1 MIRFTFILAVCF
13 LAFNVSNAQSHQDLK
28 GPAAKNYKPWKQ
40 QARKGTL
47 LVKVEEQKEKG
58 PAYKNRKHRKV
69 DYEVVE
75 INSDLLNKRK
85 RITGPK
91 AKNRKPWENE

>member
-1 MIRFTFILAVCF
+1 MIRFTCMLAACF

-47 LVKVEEQKEKG
+47 LVTVDEEKVKG
-58 PAYKNRKHRKV
+58 PAYKNKKPQKG
-69 DYEVVE
+69 DFEVVE
-75 INSDLLNKRK
+75 VNADLRK
-85 RITGPK
+85 REHVTGPK
-91 AKNRKPWENE
+91 AKNSKPWKKD

>member
-1 MIRFTFILAVCF
+1 MIRFTFILAACF

-40 QARKGTL
+40 QARTGSL
-47 LVKVEEQKEKG
+47 LVKVDEKKEKG
-58 PAYKNRKHRKV
+58 PAYKNKKHRKV

-75 INSDLLNKRK
+75 INSDLLKRE

-91 AKNRKPWENE
+91 AKNSKPWEKD

>member
-1 MIRFTFILAVCF
+1 MIRFTFMLAAGF
-13 LAFNVSNAQSHQDLK
+13 LAFNIANAQSHQDLK

-47 LVKVEEQKEKG
+47 MVKVDEAPLTGPGFKNKKLWQSQSQK
-58 PAYKNRKHRKV
+58 A
-69 DYEVVE
+69 EVS
-75 INSDLLNKRK
+75 SDLIIRK

-91 AKNRKPWENE
+91 AKNKKVWKKD